1 MIGSELTKNFKTKAV
16 SILMLST
23 MVLSMFIG
31 MPQTALA
38 ATAKTF
44 DFVEVTDFHGTLNPV
59 GSVQPVAAVL
69 AKQIK
74 DIKAA
79 NPNTVIL
86 SGGDMFQGSAPSNIL
101 KGQPVI
107 DMMKNIGF
115 DAMALGNHEY
125 DWGIDKVID
134 PQNAVVKGTTIPILA
149 ANVYDKT
156 TGKPVSYT
164 KADLMLNKDGVKIG
178 VIGVVDNK
186 EFATTILPALIK
198 DVEFKDPAPIVNQL
212 AKDLKSQGAQIVVVL
227 AHMGASTDKSG
238 AANGNLID
246 MTKQLSGV
254 DAVFGGHTH
263 TIVTTKVNGI
273 PVGVANAS
281 GKGYLDLKV
290 TLNEDGTVG
299 TGDMSYQDDV
309 PLYTAKSPSVNAD
322 VQAIVDKANQDLG
335 PTLNEILGTTATELT
350 RTQSAAPYG
359 DSLLGNWS
367 SLVTKDAA
375 KTDFAFSNNGGLRC
389 DIPKGDIK
397 TGDIWTLM
405 PFDNTIYTMT
415 MTGAQIKTVLEDAVQ
430 DGGMGIQE
438 AGISFTY
445 DPAKPTMNRVSEMK
459 KSDGTPIEL
468 TKTYT
473 VATNNFMATGGD
485 KFTGFND
492 PAIVDKKDTGMLVRD
507 VFIAAVKAQKAVTA
521 AIDHRIKSDSVNVTV
536 LATSDLHGSIL
547 PWDYSAAKEAN
558 LGLAKI
564 STYVNQVKAQNS
576 NVVLVDDGDTIQG
589 TPLSYY
595 YDKIDT
601 TSEYPMAKVM
611 GAMGYDTWTL
621 GNHEFNYGL
630 DVLNR
635 VLADMQKEKINV
647 LSANT
652 YQDDGTNFVKPY
664 IIKTISTAKGD
675 VKVGILGLTTKSIPS
690 WEDKAHYAGLQFND
704 LVDEA
709 NKWVP
714 QVRAAGADIVVVT
727 AHSGEEATADTL
739 PENEIKAIA
748 TKVNGID
755 AIVAGHTHKKIA
767 QDNFT
772 NPAGQTVIVTEPRNA
787 GQDVCQI
794 DFTISKDANG
804 KWVMA
809 NKVSKVVT
817 MDSTIVADPKII
829 KIAQPYQDATLAYVA
844 TKIGTA
850 TGDFLGDKQMVS
862 ETALMDLINKV
873 QKYYAKT
880 DLSIA
885 APLSSSAKI
894 LQGDVTIQDMMGVYV
909 YENFLYGIKM
919 TGKQLKNWMEWSD
932 RYYQQVSS
940 SSDPVIKDM
949 ALNVPDYNLDQLY
962 GATYTIDLTQ
972 SVGSRIKNLKVK
984 GQLVKDDD
992 VFTVAINNYRFNGGG
1007 SFLAQAGITNPE
1019 VTFDSAKQY
1028 GDDGQVRNLMVK
1040 YIQEMGTITPTV
1052 ENNWTISTTPVVSE
1066 QTDTVSQP
1074 AGSKLQVA
1082 ASWLN
1087 LRTGAG
1093 LDYAVVGSIPRG
1105 TVVDL
1110 LTASGEWDKISFKG
1124 NTYYVYAK
1132 YVQPVAGAAVKS
1144 AKIIAQMGLNVRD
1157 GASLSSEILGA
1168 LPYGSVVEVIGAFG
1182 DWDKIIYN
1190 GGYGYVY
1197 AKYAA

>member
-1 MIGSELTKNFKTKAV
+1 MFRYLTKTLKTKAI
-16 SILMLST
+16 SGLMLLA
-23 MVLSMFIG
+23 MVLSMFVG

-38 ATAKTF
+38 ETTKTF
-44 DFVEVTDFHGTLNPV
+44 DIVEVTDFHGTLNPV
-59 GSVQPVAAVL
+59 GSTQPVAAVL

-79 NPNTVIL
+79 NPDTVVL

-107 DMMKNIGF
+107 DMMENIGF

-125 DWGIDKVID
+125 DWGINKVID
-134 PQNAVVKGTTIPILA
+134 PQNSVLKGTSIPILA

-156 TGKPVSYT
+156 SGKPVSYT
-164 KADLMLNKDGVKIG
+164 KPDLMLEKDGIKIG
-178 VIGVVDNK
+178 LIGVVDNK
-186 EFATTILPALIK
+186 EFATTILPDLIK
-198 DVEFKDPAPIVNQL
+198 DVDFKDPAPIVNQL
-212 AKDLKSQGAQIVVVL
+212 AKDLKSQGAQMVIVL
-227 AHMGASTDKSG
+227 AHMGAYADKSG
-238 AANGNLID
+238 AVNGNLIE

-263 TIVTTKVNGI
+263 SIVTTKVNGI
-273 PVGVANAS
+273 PVGVANAN

-290 TLNEDGTVG
+290 TLNADGTVS
-299 TGDMSYQDDV
+299 TGDMNYRDDV
-309 PLYTAKSPSVNAD
+309 PLYTAQPPSVDAE
-322 VQAIVDKANQDLG
+322 VQTIVDKASQELG
-335 PTLNEILGTTATELT
+335 PTLNEILGTTDTGLT

-359 DSLLGNWS
+359 DSSLGNWAS
-367 SLVTKDAA
+367 MVTKDAA

-415 MTGAQIKTVLEDAVQ
+415 MSGAQIKTVLENAVQ
-430 DGGMGIQE
+430 DGGVGIQE
-438 AGISFTY
+438 AGMSFTY
-445 DPAKPTMNRVSEMK
+445 DPAKPTMDRVTSMK
-459 KSDGTPIEL
+459 KSDGSTIEP

-473 VATNNFMATGGD
+473 VAVNNFMATGGD
-485 KFTGFND
+485 KFVGFND
-492 PAIVDKKDTGMLVRD
+492 PAIVDKHDTGMLVRD
-507 VFIAAVKAQKAVTA
+507 VFIAAVKAKKTVTSV
-521 AIDHRIKSDSVNVTV
+521 IDNRIKSDSVDIAV
-536 LATSDLHGSIL
+536 LATSDLHGNIF
-547 PWDYSAAKEAN
+547 PWDYNSAKEAN
-558 LGLAKI
+558 QGLAKI
-564 STYVNQVKAQNS
+564 STYVNQVKAQNP
-576 NVVLVDDGDTIQG
+576 NVVLVDDGDSIQG

-635 VLADMQKEKINV
+635 VISDMEKEKIHV

-652 YQDDGTNFVKPY
+652 YNDDGTNFVKPY

-675 VKVGILGLTTKSIPS
+675 VNVGILGLTTKAIPS
-690 WEDKAHYAGLQFND
+690 WEDKAHYAGLQFKD

-714 QVRAAGADIVVVT
+714 QVRADGADLVVVT
-727 AHSGEEATADTL
+727 AHSGEEAAADTL

-748 TKVNGID
+748 TKVAGID

-772 NPAGQTVIVTEPRNA
+772 NPAGQTVLVTEPRNA

-794 DFTISKDANG
+794 DFTLSKDANN
-804 KWVMA
+804 KWVIA
-809 NKVSKVVT
+809 NKASKVVT
-817 MDSTIVADPKII
+817 IDSTIAADPNII

-873 QKYYAKT
+873 QKHYAKT

-940 SSDPVIKDM
+940 SSDPIIKDKT
-949 ALNVPDYNLDQLY
+949 LNVPDYNLDQLY
-962 GATYTIDLTQ
+962 GATYSIDLTQ
-972 SVGSRIKNLKVK
+972 PVGSRIKNLKVK

-1007 SFLAQAGITNPE
+1007 SFLAQAGIANPE
-1019 VTFDSAKQY
+1019 ITFDSAKQY
-1028 GDDGQVRNLMVK
+1028 GDDGQVRNLMIK
-1040 YIQEMGTITPTV
+1040 YVQEVGTITPSV
-1052 ENNWTISTTPVVSE
+1052 ENEWAISTTPVTSE
-1066 QTDTVSQP
+1066 QTNTDRQA
-1074 AGSKLQVA
+1074 AGAKLRVT

-1087 LRTGAG
+1087 LRTGPG
-1093 LDYAVVGSIPRG
+1093 LDYAVVGSIPRD
-1105 TVVDL
+1105 TVVSL
-1110 LTASGEWDKISFKG
+1110 ISTSGEWDQISYHG

-1132 YVQPVAGAAVKS
+1132 YVQPVEGASVKTVKVL
-1144 AKIIAQMGLNVRD
+1144 APIGLNVRE
-1157 GASLSSEILGA
+1157 GASLSSKILGA
-1168 LPYGSVVEVIGAFG
+1168 LPYGTGVEVVEVSG

-1190 GGYGYVY
+1190 GGYGYIY